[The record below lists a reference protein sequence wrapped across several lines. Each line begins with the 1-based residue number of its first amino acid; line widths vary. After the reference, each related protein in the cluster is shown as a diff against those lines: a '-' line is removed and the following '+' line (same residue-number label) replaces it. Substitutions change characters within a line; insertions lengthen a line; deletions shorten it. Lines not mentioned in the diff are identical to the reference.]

1 MRGPEVIDPMTRKPI
16 PIHREAGLSHQRIAA
31 LTQTSARSVQRV
43 LAESEPTTLSCAAC
57 PGSMS
62 RLMAAS
68 RWFASTLPPGGD
80 VGAPAS

>member
-1 MRGPEVIDPMTRKPI
+1 MNGPEVIDPMTRKRI
-16 PIHREAGLSHQRIAA
+16 HIHREAGLSHQRIAA
-31 LTQTSARSVQRV
+31 LMQAFVRSVQRV

-68 RWFASTLPPGGD
+68 R
-80 VGAPAS
+80 